1 MEIRVLQY
9 FLAVAREETIS
20 KAAEVLHIT
29 QPTLSRQL
37 KELEEEIGKT
47 LFIRGNKKIE
57 LTKEGVLLRQR
68 AEEIVSLVDKTTKEL
83 TIDDDIVAGDIFIGA
98 GEARALKIIIKAMK
112 RLNDL
117 YPDVHFHIYSGNGPD
132 IIDKTENGIIDFGI
146 LTEQPKVNDY
156 NHLAIPN
163 CHKWGILLRKDDPLA
178 KKETIELSDIKDKKL
193 IVTEELFENSKLSE
207 WFNNDL
213 EHLQIVST
221 YTLLYNAAL
230 MVEENVGYALCYDKL
245 INTTGD
251 SVYCFR
257 PLTPKIRV
265 AYYFIWK
272 KYKILNKQS
281 KLLLDLVKEE
291 INNLACD

>member
-98 GEARALKIIIKAMK
+98 GEARTLKIIIKAMK

-117 YPDVHFHIYSGNGPD
+117 YPDVHFRIYSGNGPD

-146 LTEQPKVNDY
+146 LTEQPKVNEY

-265 AYYFIWK
+265 AYYIIWK

-281 KLLLDLVKEE
+281 KLLLDLIKEE
-291 INNLACD
+291 IDNFVCD